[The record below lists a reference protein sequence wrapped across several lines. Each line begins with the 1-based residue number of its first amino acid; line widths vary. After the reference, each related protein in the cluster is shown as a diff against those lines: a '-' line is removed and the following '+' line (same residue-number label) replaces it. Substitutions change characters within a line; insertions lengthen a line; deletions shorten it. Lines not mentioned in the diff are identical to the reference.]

1 VIDLSKHMNVKTLI
15 QRVIG
20 GAMLLSTALFSQPA
34 QAEVIQGEAVA
45 VSLKGKAEYSLDGAT
60 WNELT
65 RNTVLKPGAVVR
77 TDKDSFVDL
86 FMNYN
91 GPAVRIEASSR
102 LRLTKLDREEKGD
115 TIVTD
120 TVLTLAEG
128 SIVGYAQ
135 KATSGSRYIVETPR
149 GVANITGTTYSVN
162 AFGYVIVTSGA
173 VEVRYSP
180 VTGAPLSAPLVVGAG
195 QMYDPTTGT
204 VVTAGPPGTSNLL
217 ATVNTLMGNVRRFN
231 LARGATVEVKAIS
244 N

>member
-1 VIDLSKHMNVKTLI
+1 
-15 QRVIG
+15 
-20 GAMLLSTALFSQPA
+20 MLLTAALSIQPV

-45 VSLKGKAEYSLDGAT
+45 VALKGQAEYSLDGAT

-65 RNTVLKPGAVVR
+65 RNTVLKPGAVIR
-77 TDKDSFVDL
+77 TAKDSFVDL

-128 SIVGYAQ
+128 NIIGYAQ
-135 KATSGSRYIVETPR
+135 KATAGSRYVVETPR
-149 GVANITGTTYSVN
+149 GVANITGTTYTVN
-162 AFGYVIVTSGA
+162 ALGFVVVTSGA

-180 VTGAPLSAPLVVGAG
+180 VTGAPLSTPLLVGPG
-195 QMYDPTTGT
+195 QTFDPTTGSVRST
-204 VVTAGPPGTSNLL
+204 IGSDSNNLI
-217 ATVNTLMGNVRRFN
+217 ASVNTMMGNVRRFN
-231 LARGATVEVKAIS
+231 LARGASVEVKAVS